1 MGMRA
6 PAFVDMSIKSVTVN
20 ISRSGSLPNSVRG
33 VLLAVLLAALPPASQ
48 AQKPFS
54 GYYPL
59 LDTDVIR
66 YLTTPPNDPVARLQ
80 GRLDRGEVKLS
91 FQKPQGYL
99 LSVLEQLNV
108 PSSSQGLV
116 FSKTNAQR
124 QLIGPATPGALY
136 FNDDVYIGW
145 AQGGD
150 VVEVAA
156 IDPSQGAMFYTL
168 DQRETTHPKFMR
180 REECLQCHASPKTIG
195 VPGLLLRSVFP
206 AADGTPNF
214 QLGTFDT
221 DQSSP
226 LKERWG
232 GWYVT
237 GSHGAQRHMGN
248 VWLDDKEYPGR
259 LDPEIGLNVT
269 SLKSRFDVSGYA
281 SPHSDLVALMI
292 MAHQAH
298 LHNLISRVNWE
309 TRLALHEQGAS
320 ADAIRERISNA
331 VEILLQKM
339 LLTDEARLEA
349 PVRGTSSFATEF
361 AALGPKDKSGR
372 SLRDL
377 DLNHRMFRYPC
388 SFLIYSEAFD
398 ALPKPAL
405 DYFYRRLWEVLTGKD
420 NDQVFATVSRSDREA
435 ILSIL
440 RQTKADLP
448 GYWRASEP

>member
-1 MGMRA
+1 MRA
-6 PAFVDMSIKSVTVN
+6 PALVDKSIKSVSVN
-20 ISRSGSLPNSVRG
+20 NSRSGSLPNSVRG
-33 VLLAVLLAALPPASQ
+33 VLLSFLLAALAPASQ

-80 GRLDRGEVKLS
+80 RRLDRGELKLS

-99 LSVLEQLNV
+99 LSVLQQLNV
-108 PSSSQGLV
+108 PLSSQGLV

-124 QLIGPATPGALY
+124 QLIGPATPGAIY

-156 IDPSQGAMFYTL
+156 IDPSQGTMFYTL
-168 DQRETTHPKFMR
+168 DQRETAQPKFVQ
-180 REECLQCHASPKTIG
+180 REECLECHASPKTIG

-206 AADGTPNF
+206 TADGTPNF
-214 QLGTFDT
+214 QLGAFDT

-237 GSHGAQRHMGN
+237 GSHGNQRHMGN
-248 VWLDDKEYPGR
+248 VRLEKEHPGR
-259 LDPEIGLNVT
+259 LDPEAGANVT
-269 SLKSRFDVSGYA
+269 SLERLFQVSSYA
-281 SPHSDLVALMI
+281 SSHSDIVALMI
-292 MAHQAH
+292 LAHQTH

-309 TRLALHEQGAS
+309 TRLALHEQGS
-320 ADAIRERISNA
+320 SSDAIHRRISNA
-331 VEILLQKM
+331 VEILLREM

-377 DLNHRMFRYPC
+377 DLNRRMFRYPC

-405 DYFYRRLWEVLTGKD
+405 DYFYRRLWEVLIGKD

-440 RQTKADLP
+440 RQTKVDLP
-448 GYWRASEP
+448 GYWRASERQP